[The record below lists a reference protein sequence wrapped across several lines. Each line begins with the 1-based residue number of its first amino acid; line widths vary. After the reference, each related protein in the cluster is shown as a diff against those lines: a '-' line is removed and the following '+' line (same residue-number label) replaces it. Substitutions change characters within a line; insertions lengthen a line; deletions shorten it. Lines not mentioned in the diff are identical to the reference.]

1 MNKVSQIIFDKLE
14 QDLEKKDNVSLI
26 VSGGSSPIQI
36 FKDLSGMETKWGKIN
51 ISLVDDRVVDKN
63 HNDSNEK
70 LVNDLLIIDKAK
82 DANFISIC
90 NQSDKLANLNRPFNV
105 MLLGMGEDGHF
116 ASLFPKLIHTN
127 PEYFDKAAKPEIF
140 FTEPMGNPCH
150 KRVSMNLSMILQSE
164 IIFLLVS
171 SQKKMEVFNR
181 AKNDK
186 SLPLY
191 FLLNQD
197 KININIVKNFWA
209 FKNII

>member
-14 QDLEKKDNVSLI
+14 QDLKKKDNVSLI

-36 FKDLSGMETKWGKIN
+36 FKDLSAMETEWDEIN

-63 HNDSNEK
+63 HTDSNEK
-70 LVNDLLIIDKAK
+70 LVNDLLITNKAK

-90 NQSDKLANLNRPFNV
+90 NQSDELTHLNRPFNV

-116 ASLFPKLIHTN
+116 ASLFPKLIATN
-127 PEYFDKAAKPEIF
+127 FQYFDISKKAEIF

-164 IIFLLVS
+164 AIFLLVS
-171 SQKKMEVFNR
+171 NQKKMEVLNH
-181 AKNDK
+181 AQNDK

-191 FLLNQD
+191 YLLNQD
-197 KININIVKNFWA
+197 KTHIDIVKDY
-209 FKNII
+209 

>member
-14 QDLEKKDNVSLI
+14 QDLEKKADVSLI
-26 VSGGSSPIQI
+26 VSGGSSPVQI
-36 FKDLSGMETKWGKIN
+36 FKDLSAMEIEWNKIDV
-51 ISLVDDRVVDKN
+51 SLVDDRVVDKN
-63 HNDSNEK
+63 HTDSNEK
-70 LVNDLLIIDKAK
+70 LVNDLLITNKAK

-90 NQSDKLANLNRPFNV
+90 NQSDELIYLKRPFNV

-197 KININIVKNFWA
+197 KININIVKDF
-209 FKNII
+209 